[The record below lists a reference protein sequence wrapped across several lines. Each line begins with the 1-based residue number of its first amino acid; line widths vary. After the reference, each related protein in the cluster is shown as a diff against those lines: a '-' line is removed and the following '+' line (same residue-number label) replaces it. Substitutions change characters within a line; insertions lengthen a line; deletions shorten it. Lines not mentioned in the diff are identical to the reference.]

1 MKIDNIVTNRL
12 RNDAYFQL
20 QTETKNLIEEQTP
33 QALKIVPLFEEY
45 VPLYNKVDLAFKK
58 IVRSPITEQIQ
69 EADRARDEI
78 WKGLTDSNKPATRHF
93 NPIIRE
99 AAKRIQIVLDT
110 YGNIARK
117 SLNEQTSATYNILQE
132 LEGKYLSDV
141 QTVGLWY
148 WVAELKARNIAFS
161 NLVRERVD
169 ESSLKVDIALK
180 KARAQLDEKYY
191 AIVERINALVV
202 VEGAENYE
210 PFIRKLNINIAKY
223 DLLVKASK
231 KGRKKGE
238 DTQQTEGGSNEN

>member
-1 MKIDNIVTNRL
+1 MGILNKILHLSGR
-12 RNDAYFQL
+12 
-20 QTETKNLIEEQTP
+20 IERREH
-33 QALKIVPLFEEY
+33 VH
-45 VPLYNKVDLAFKK
+45 D
-58 IVRSPITEQIQ
+58 
-69 EADRARDEI
+69 
-78 WKGLTDSNKPATRHF
+78 RHF
-93 NPIIRE
+93 GLRG
-99 AAKRIQIVLDT
+99 QICPRTIPPCRVAGTL
-110 YGNIARK
+110 
-117 SLNEQTSATYNILQE
+117 
-132 LEGKYLSDV
+132 

-148 WVAELKARNIAFS
+148 WVHELKARNIAFS

-202 VEGAENYE
+202 VEGSENYE

-238 DTQQTEGGSNEN
+238 NTQQTQGGSL